1 MLSIVMLLDSLRDL
15 NDAVLVDRI
24 AALASA
30 ARVATGELV
39 AHLAELERREL
50 HLAQGFRSLY
60 GYCRNVLHL
69 SEHESFNRMEAAH
82 AARRFPVIVPML
94 AEGLLHL
101 TAVCLLSPRLGD
113 ENHLALLGGA
123 IHKSRREVEELLARW
138 FPNDPGAS
146 WVRRV
151 VAPLAADRYQV
162 TFTATAATIAKLRQA
177 QEVLSHAVPTG
188 DVAEIF
194 DRAMDVLLADAARR
208 RHAAT
213 DRPRQARDT
222 APGSRH
228 IPAAV
233 ERAVWV
239 RDEGQCAFV
248 ASTGRRCE
256 ERKFLE
262 FHHRV
267 PWTAG
272 GPATPANIS
281 LRCRAHNAYEASVYF
296 GPIRAAL
303 DERIRSGTSPAPAP
317 SP

>member
-1 MLSIVMLLDSLRDL
+1 MSIDPTGDLSDDE
-15 NDAVLVDRI
+15 LVARI
-24 AALASA
+24 AASTGA
-30 ARVATGELV
+30 ARSATAALVADLGEL
-39 AHLAELERREL
+39 EKREL
-50 HLAQGFRSLY
+50 HLAHGFRSLY
-60 GYCRNVLHL
+60 AYCRGVLRF
-69 SEHESFNRMEAAH
+69 SEQESYNRMEAAH

-94 AEGLLHL
+94 AEGLLNL
-101 TAVCLLSPRLGD
+101 AAVSLLAHRLGD

-123 IHKSRREVEELLARW
+123 IHQSKRGVEELLARW
-138 FPNDPGAS
+138 FPADPGAA

-151 VAPLAADRYQV
+151 VTPLAGDRFQV
-162 TFTATAATIAKLRQA
+162 TFIATAATVAKLRQA

-194 DRAMDVLLADAARR
+194 DRAMDALLADAARR

-213 DRPRQARDT
+213 DRPRPARGT
-222 APGSRH
+222 AAGSRH

-239 RDEGQCAFV
+239 RDEGQCAFI

-272 GPATPANIS
+272 GPATPANIA
-281 LRCRAHNAYEASVYF
+281 LRCRAHNAYEASAYF
-296 GPIRAAL
+296 GPIRTAL
-303 DERIRSGTSPAPAP
+303 DNDARTRSGTS
-317 SP
+317 

>member
-1 MLSIVMLLDSLRDL
+1 
-15 NDAVLVDRI
+15 
-24 AALASA
+24 
-30 ARVATGELV
+30 
-39 AHLAELERREL
+39 
-50 HLAQGFRSLY
+50 
-60 GYCRNVLHL
+60 
-69 SEHESFNRMEAAH
+69 
-82 AARRFPVIVPML
+82 
-94 AEGLLHL
+94 
-101 TAVCLLSPRLGD
+101 
-113 ENHLALLGGA
+113 
-123 IHKSRREVEELLARW
+123 VEELLAAW
-138 FPNDPGAS
+138 FPSDPGAS

-151 VAPLAADRYQV
+151 VSPLAGDRYQV
-162 TFTATAATIAKLRQA
+162 TFTATGATIAKLRHA
-177 QEVLSHAVPTG
+177 QELLSHAVPSG
-188 DVAEIF
+188 DVGEIF
-194 DRAMDVLLADAARR
+194 DRAMDALLAEAGRR

-213 DRPRQARDT
+213 DRPRASAGT

-248 ASTGRRCE
+248 ADSGRRCE

-262 FHHRV
+262 FHHRI

-303 DERIRSGTSPAPAP
+303 DAQGDPGPGSGTGDPPRP
-317 SP
+317 S

>member
-1 MLSIVMLLDSLRDL
+1 MLAEPTCDPALSDDALL
-15 NDAVLVDRI
+15 ARI
-24 AALASA
+24 AASTGG
-30 ARVATGELV
+30 ARGETATLI
-39 AHLAELERREL
+39 AHLAEMERREL

-69 SEHESFNRMEAAH
+69 SEHESFNRMEAAR

-101 TAVCLLSPRLGD
+101 TAVCMLAPRLRD
-113 ENHLALLGGA
+113 EDHLALLGAA

-138 FPNDPGAS
+138 FPQDPGGA

-162 TFTATAATIAKLRQA
+162 TFTATGATIAKLRQA
-177 QEVLSHAVPTG
+177 QEMLSHAIPTG
-188 DVAEIF
+188 DVGEIF
-194 DRAMDVLLADAARR
+194 DRAMDALLAEAARR

-213 DRPRQARDT
+213 DRPRPGRDT

-239 RDEGQCAFV
+239 RDEGRCAFV
-248 ASTGRRCE
+248 AGSGRRCE

-272 GPATPANIS
+272 GPPTPANIA
-281 LRCRAHNAYEASVYF
+281 LRCRAHNVYEASVYF

-303 DERIRSGTSPAPAP
+303 AEGEADGGTRAVQTRPGTG
-317 SP
+317 

>member
-1 MLSIVMLLDSLRDL
+1 MSMEPTRDL
-15 NDAVLVDRI
+15 TDDELIARI
-24 AALASA
+24 ASSTGA
-30 ARVATGELV
+30 ARGETATLV
-39 AHLAELERREL
+39 AHLAELEKREL
-50 HLAQGFRSLY
+50 HLARGVRSLY
-60 GYCRNVLHL
+60 GYCRDALHL
-69 SEHESFNRMEAAH
+69 SEHESWNRMEAAH

-101 TAVCLLSPRLGD
+101 TAVCLLSPRLVD

-138 FPNDPGAS
+138 FPSDPGAS
-146 WVRRV
+146 WLRRV

-162 TFTATAATIAKLRQA
+162 TFTVTGSTIAKLRQA
-177 QEVLSHAVPTG
+177 QDVLSHAVPSG

-194 DRAMDVLLADAARR
+194 DRAMDALLAEAGRR
-208 RHAAT
+208 RHGAT
-213 DRPRQARDT
+213 DRPRTARDT

-248 ASTGRRCE
+248 ADTGRRCE

-272 GPATPANIS
+272 GPPTPANIS
-281 LRCRAHNAYEASVYF
+281 LRCRAHNAYESSVYF

-303 DERIRSGTSPAPAP
+303 DARTRSGTS
-317 SP
+317 

>member
-1 MLSIVMLLDSLRDL
+1 MSIEPTCGLTLTDDE
-15 NDAVLVDRI
+15 LVARI
-24 AALASA
+24 ASA
-30 ARVATGELV
+30 AGGARSETATLI
-39 AHLAELERREL
+39 AHLAELEKREL
-50 HLAQGFRSLY
+50 HLAHGFRSLY

-82 AARRFPVIVPML
+82 AARRFPVLVPML

-101 TAVCLLSPRLGD
+101 TAVCMLAPRLRD

-123 IHKSRREVEELLARW
+123 IHKSKREVEELLARW
-138 FPNDPGAS
+138 FPQDPGAS

-151 VAPLAADRYQV
+151 VSPLAADRYQV
-162 TFTATAATIAKLRQA
+162 TFVATGATVAKLRQA

-188 DVAEIF
+188 DVAQIF
-194 DRAMDVLLADAARR
+194 DRAMDALLAEAGRR

-213 DRPRQARDT
+213 DRPRLARDT

-239 RDEGQCAFV
+239 RDEGRCAFV

-272 GPATPANIS
+272 GPATPANIA
-281 LRCRAHNAYEASVYF
+281 LRCRAHNVYEASVYF

-303 DERIRSGTSPAPAP
+303 DDADAARTRSGTR
-317 SP
+317 